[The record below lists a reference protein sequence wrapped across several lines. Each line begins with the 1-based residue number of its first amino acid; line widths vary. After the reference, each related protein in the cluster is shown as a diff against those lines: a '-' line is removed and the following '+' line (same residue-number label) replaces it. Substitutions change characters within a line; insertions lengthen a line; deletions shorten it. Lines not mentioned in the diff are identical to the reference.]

1 MRWVAIQISVL
12 SLILLSI
19 AILLLV
25 KAINRDWKS
34 LRRMLLVVFL
44 LAIPLWFISRPVK
57 PPEIRFHPSELEEW
71 NTNLPAE
78 AAVLRVGQSIEDV
91 ERVLGCPAGKYGN
104 PEYATSPLPRLAHPM
119 DNRPQEQLL
128 IGSTH
133 QIWED
138 DAVIIDCTFDKDG
151 GLLRWEATSKLIVF
165 ERSLYVIEL
174 SRWLGLE

>member
-1 MRWVAIQISVL
+1 MWWVAIQISVL

-44 LAIPLWFISRPVK
+44 LAFPLWFFSRPVK
-57 PPEIRFHPSELEEW
+57 PPEIRFHPSELEAW
-71 NTNLPAE
+71 NTNLPPGT
-78 AAVLRVGQSIEDV
+78 AVLRVGQSIEDV

-104 PEYATSPLPRLAHPM
+104 PEYATSPLRRLGHPM
-119 DNRPQEQLL
+119 DYRPLEQSL

-133 QIWED
+133 QFWED
-138 DAVIIDCTFDKDG
+138 DAVIIDCTFDRNG
-151 GLLRWEATSKLIVF
+151 GLLSWESTSKLIVF
-165 ERSLYVIEL
+165 ERNLYVIQL

>member
-1 MRWVAIQISVL
+1 MRWGAFQISVL
-12 SLILLSI
+12 CLILLSI
-19 AILLLV
+19 GILLIL
-25 KAINRDWKS
+25 KAINRDGKS
-34 LRRMLLVVFL
+34 LRRMLPVVFL
-44 LAIPLWFISRPVK
+44 LAIPLWFFSRPVK

-71 NTNLPAE
+71 NTNLPPGT
-78 AAVLRVGQSIEDV
+78 AVLRVGQSIEDV

-104 PEYATSPLPRLAHPM
+104 PEYATSPLRRSAHPM
-119 DNRPQEQLL
+119 DYRPLEQSL

-133 QIWED
+133 QFWED

-165 ERSLYVIEL
+165 ERSLYVIQL